1 MSFNDIFGHD
11 KQIALLKGF
20 IEQNRLP
27 HALLFY
33 GMEGIGKKTTAL
45 VFAKALNCLR
55 ENQDACD
62 DCSSCRKVD
71 HKNHLDVVLLEAEGQ
86 FIKIQAVRDLQQQMK
101 FKPWEGKKRVCII
114 DDAEKM
120 NDIAANALLKT
131 LEEPSASNIMILI
144 SARPHQLPATVVSR
158 CQQLKFNPPAENDV
172 AAFLE
177 ARLSLEAK
185 AAQSL
190 ASSSAGSIARAIQ
203 LSKGAYLGMRD
214 EVMEIINQE
223 NMQNPLTRLSLTRRF
238 GEDREEILERLGIL
252 RMCYRDV
259 LFFRET
265 GEKKGL
271 INRDRM
277 DIVKPLAEK
286 MSVEDVLNNIKIID
300 GTSQAIELYADKT
313 LALEVMMLSL
323 VS

>member
-1 MSFNDIFGHD
+1 
-11 KQIALLKGF
+11 
-20 IEQNRLP
+20 
-27 HALLFY
+27 
-33 GMEGIGKKTTAL
+33 
-45 VFAKALNCLR
+45 
-55 ENQDACD
+55 
-62 DCSSCRKVD
+62 
-71 HKNHLDVVLLEAEGQ
+71 
-86 FIKIQAVRDLQQQMK
+86 
-101 FKPWEGKKRVCII
+101 
-114 DDAEKM
+114 
-120 NDIAANALLKT
+120 
-131 LEEPSASNIMILI
+131 
-144 SARPHQLPATVVSR
+144 
-158 CQQLKFNPPAENDV
+158 
-172 AAFLE
+172 
-177 ARLSLEAK
+177 LSLEAK

-203 LSKGAYLGMRD
+203 LSKSAYLGMRD

-252 RMCYRDV
+252 RMCYRDI

>member
-158 CQQLKFNPPAENDV
+158 CQQLKFRCFPLPAT
-172 AAFLE
+172 
-177 ARLSLEAK
+177 
-185 AAQSL
+185 
-190 ASSSAGSIARAIQ
+190 
-203 LSKGAYLGMRD
+203 
-214 EVMEIINQE
+214 EV
-223 NMQNPLTRLSLTRRF
+223 
-238 GEDREEILERLGIL
+238 
-252 RMCYRDV
+252 
-259 LFFRET
+259 
-265 GEKKGL
+265 
-271 INRDRM
+271 
-277 DIVKPLAEK
+277 
-286 MSVEDVLNNIKIID
+286 
-300 GTSQAIELYADKT
+300 
-313 LALEVMMLSL
+313 
-323 VS
+323 